1 MGVIRRVRLQILSK
15 EDLREL
21 EENIIQLES
30 LAKRKEAAKSQ
41 MNKVRARRGKTVSRS
56 QSISPGTDGAGL
68 PRTRTRLAEKGL
80 TDRLSESK
88 SVNSIK
94 QKDSTSAAAIIK
106 TLPFK
111 KLLSRAEKLE
121 KRMDQTQDQLK
132 NIQGISNDPIPFLI
146 HAVVGNSKFAKRLF
160 KIGIVVTLLHAMITA
175 QAKALFGPGGSL
187 DVRKLFKD
195 ETATVNQLQLLVDI
209 SHGKTFYTDDLRVY
223 SHITNNSSTQNSGD
237 QDQLYKEINVG
248 SDLL

>member
-1 MGVIRRVRLQILSK
+1 
-15 EDLREL
+15 
-21 EENIIQLES
+21 
-30 LAKRKEAAKSQ
+30 

-68 PRTRTRLAEKGL
+68 PRTRTRLTEKGL

-94 QKDSTSAAAIIK
+94 QKDSTSAAAIMK
-106 TLPFK
+106 TSPFK
-111 KLLSRAEKLE
+111 KLLNRTSDLE
-121 KRMDQTQDQLK
+121 KGLDKTQDQLK
-132 NIQGISNDPIPFLI
+132 NVQGVINDPVSFLSNML
-146 HAVVGNSKFAKRLF
+146 GNNKFAKRLF
-160 KIGIVVTLLHAMITA
+160 KIGVVVTLLHAMITA

-187 DVRKLFKD
+187 DVRKLFRD

-223 SHITNNSSTQNSGD
+223 SHITNNSSTQDAGD